1 LSAVSAHD
9 LLLSSI
15 YSAATEPD
23 LWPEVLARLAE
34 VVGAEAVFFGHVPAA
49 RMWEGEVWSHGFDPV
64 NVEAMMR
71 PEAIGASVPVRAC
84 LTLPECVPVDLA
96 GAITTELLRED
107 PGGRALLAPQGLL
120 AGCFGPILHENEV
133 LTAIGCLNDPRRPGV
148 ELGCVRAIMP
158 HLRRASAIARRVA
171 ALEVER
177 GRLVAALDG
186 LAVGVMVVDDSLGL
200 VHANGVAERA
210 LAARD
215 GVARRRGRVVLADP
229 AADRWLAREAAR
241 AAAGAPDAG
250 APVRPVP
257 RPSGARSYTLCV
269 APNGSRT
276 ATIYLDDPEA
286 GRRAPEA
293 ADLAER
299 YGLTATEAEVAR
311 LAALG
316 GGMPHVARTLGVSVN
331 TVRSHLKAIYGKTGL
346 NSQAA
351 LAREMA
357 TTMPPVQANGRRRP
371 AG

>member
-1 LSAVSAHD
+1 MFSAG
-9 LLLSSI
+9 
-15 YSAATEPD
+15 
-23 LWPEVLARLAE
+23 WPEA
-34 VVGAEAVFFGHVPAA
+34 VGAEAVFFGHVPVA
-49 RMWEGEVWSHGFDPV
+49 RMWEGEVWSHGFDPASV
-64 NVEAMMR
+64 KAMMR
-71 PEAIGASVPVRAC
+71 PEAIGNSGLVRAC
-84 LTLPECVPVDLA
+84 LTLPECAPVDLA
-96 GAITTELLRED
+96 AGGPPERVRAD

-120 AGCFGPILHENEV
+120 AGCFGPILRDDGV
-133 LTAIGCLNDPRRPGV
+133 LTAIGCLNGARRPGV
-148 ELGCVRAIMP
+148 GIERVRAIMP

-171 ALEVER
+171 ALEAER
-177 GRLVAALDG
+177 GRLAAALDG
-186 LAVGVMVVDDSLGL
+186 LAVGVMVVDDSLG
-200 VHANGVAERA
+200 VIHANGVAERA

-215 GVARRRGRVVLADP
+215 GVARRRGRVVLADA

-286 GRRAPEA
+286 GRRVPEA

-371 AG
+371 GG